1 MEAAR
6 SSGVPAEIRVAHLQN
21 ARQKHYRLRQLA
33 RFSFG
38 HTGFLPVSRM
48 NISVIMELLL

>member
-1 MEAAR
+1 MDAAR
-6 SSGVPAEIRVAHLQN
+6 SSRVPDEIRIDHLKN
-21 ARQKHYRLRQLA
+21 AKQKHYRLRQLA

-38 HTGFLPVSRM
+38 HTGFIPPPRM